1 MITIRTFVFNM
12 FQVNSFVLSDETGEC
27 IIIDPG
33 CYYPEETQ
41 KLKNY
46 ISNNNLTPVLLINTH
61 CHIDH
66 ILGNKFVFEE
76 YGFKP
81 LIHKEELLVLK
92 SANEFSTMLNLPDP
106 ESPVSDVFMVDDQIL
121 KFGISTL
128 KVIYTPGHTPG
139 HVSLYSEENRF
150 LICGDV
156 LFDGSIGRT
165 DLPGGDYI
173 QLISSIKTRI
183 LTLGDEVKV
192 YSGHGEPTT
201 TGKERKT
208 NPFLIY

>member
-46 ISNNNLTPVLLINTH
+46 ITNNNLTPVMLINTH

-66 ILGNKFVFEE
+66 ILGNKFIFGEF
-76 YGFKP
+76 GLKP
-81 LIHKEELLVLK
+81 LIHKEELVVLK
-92 SANEFSTMLNLPDP
+92 SANEFSTMLNMPDP
-106 ESPVSDVFMVDDQIL
+106 ESPVSDIFIEDDQIL
-121 KFGISTL
+121 KFGKSTL
-128 KVIYTPGHTPG
+128 KVIFTPGHSPG
-139 HVSLYSEENRF
+139 HISLYSEENRF
-150 LICGDV
+150 IICGDV
-156 LFDGSIGRT
+156 LFNGSIGRT
-165 DLPGGDYI
+165 DLPGGDYN
-173 QLISSIKTRI
+173 QLIISIKTRI
-183 LTLGDEVKV
+183 LSLGDEVKV